1 MSRNDRG
8 IGWIG
13 KENMTE
19 KELSRYFWLKKE
31 VKHLENQLE
40 EFGDGVSATSFEE
53 RIGSSGISISIQE
66 KRQLIIEKLIN
77 ARLSA
82 LEEYIRIE
90 TYINKVEDTT
100 IRTIMIMRFQELKS
114 WDEIGIELDKDRT
127 TVAKMLRKYLKNNQY
142 SPNSHSKQV

>member
-1 MSRNDRG
+1 
-8 IGWIG
+8 
-13 KENMTE
+13 MTE

>member
-1 MSRNDRG
+1 
-8 IGWIG
+8 
-13 KENMTE
+13 MTE
-19 KELSRYFWLKKE
+19 KELSRYYWLKKE
-31 VKHLENQLE
+31 VKILENQLE

-53 RIGSSGISISIQE
+53 KIGSSGISISIQE

-82 LEEYIRIE
+82 LEEYIKIE

-127 TVAKMLRKYLKNNQY
+127 TVAKLLRRYLKN
-142 SPNSHSKQV
+142 SPNSH

>member
-1 MSRNDRG
+1 
-8 IGWIG
+8 
-13 KENMTE
+13 MTE

-53 RIGSSGISISIQE
+53 KIGSSGISISIQE

-82 LEEYIRIE
+82 LEEYIKIE

-114 WDEIGIELDKDRT
+114 WEQIGDELHMDRT
-127 TVAKMLRKYLKNNQY
+127 TVSKKIRKFLNSPISHNN
-142 SPNSHSKQV
+142 

>member
-1 MSRNDRG
+1 
-8 IGWIG
+8 
-13 KENMTE
+13 MTE

-40 EFGDGVSATSFEE
+40 EFGDGVSATSYEE
-53 RIGSSGISISIQE
+53 KIGSSGISISIQE

-82 LEEYIRIE
+82 LEEYIKIE

-127 TVAKMLRKYLKNNQY
+127 TVAKLLRRYLKN
-142 SPNSHSKQV
+142 SPNSH